1 MAHGSGLPARI
12 YATDLDAVEGLEQ
25 SLIDRRIET
34 SSRLA
39 DIRNLKAIN
48 HLLTTVFSI
57 ISLTAIAGCVAA
69 LAGAFL
75 ANVRRKRRD
84 IATLRLLGLGGGEI
98 ATLLA
103 TQAIALTVVAMGP
116 D

>member
-1 MAHGSGLPARI
+1 MVSDGFAIASMGAEDGQPVNGARQRFARARI

-57 ISLTAIAGCVAA
+57 ISLRSPAA
-69 LAGAFL
+69 WRRWR
-75 ANVRRKRRD
+75 VRSWPR
-84 IATLRLLGLGGGEI
+84 
-98 ATLLA
+98 
-103 TQAIALTVVAMGP
+103 QAA
-116 D
+116 